1 MRQAYLIMAHNNIE
15 ILKKCIELIDDYDN
29 EIFIHID
36 KKSYNISKNSLD
48 KVCRL
53 SKIHFIERLD
63 IRWGDFSQVQCE
75 INLLKEAYKG
85 NFDYYHLISGVDL
98 PIKTQDE
105 IKNFLDKNLG
115 KEFVHFC
122 DKEET
127 EMYKIRSN
135 RYYYTKLLRGKYSNL
150 NKALNKIL
158 IIIQNIIK
166 YEKNKGLN
174 IKKGSNWFSITHK
187 LVNVILE
194 NEEWINKCFKNTL
207 CPDEHFLQTLIY
219 KEKLEENLYKFYLEG
234 DISNSL
240 REIDWKKGD
249 PYIYTEND
257 FNLLI
262 NSNNI
267 FARKFDKVKDF
278 NIVNLIYDYLKN
290 FD

>member
-174 IKKGSNWFSITHK
+174 IKKGLIG
-187 LVNVILE
+187 LV
-194 NEEWINKCFKNTL
+194 
-207 CPDEHFLQTLIY
+207 
-219 KEKLEENLYKFYLEG
+219 
-234 DISNSL
+234 
-240 REIDWKKGD
+240 
-249 PYIYTEND
+249 
-257 FNLLI
+257 
-262 NSNNI
+262 
-267 FARKFDKVKDF
+267 
-278 NIVNLIYDYLKN
+278 
-290 FD
+290 